1 VAARAVAVVV
11 TRRAAQVV
19 LETLPLLARHKDQMA
34 AQQHFQRQITAVAV
48 VAEHLPLALAEH
60 QLVAVTVAQERHRL
74 FLVVALPMLAVAA
87 VGRLEERPEVAV
99 QAVVALAAQAV
110 EITLEPQ
117 APQIP
122 AVAQAAIIIHLLTLL
137 AQQAA
142 PASSS

>member
-1 VAARAVAVVV
+1 MVAR
-11 TRRAAQVV
+11 
-19 LETLPLLARHKDQMA
+19 
-34 AQQHFQRQITAVAV
+34 QHFQRQIMVAAVAV
-48 VAEHLPLALAEH
+48 VHLPLALAEH

-99 QAVVALAAQAV
+99 QAVVALAVQAV

-142 PASSS
+142 LALSSSSTTSALPRSSPSSHRRSGLHLRVR